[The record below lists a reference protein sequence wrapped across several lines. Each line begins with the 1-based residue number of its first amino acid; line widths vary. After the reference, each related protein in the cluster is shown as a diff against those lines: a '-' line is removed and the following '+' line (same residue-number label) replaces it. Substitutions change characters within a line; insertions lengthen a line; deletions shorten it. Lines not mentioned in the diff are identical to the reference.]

1 MLMKER
7 IKKFNEYLRHRGS
20 PLVAFILIMTTILFF
35 IISYFGVSNSSICGL
50 EKKANDFKLQ
60 NGSKIHIRYFLGEE
74 TEGRRKSVINP
85 VNKFNDTHI
94 KELAR
99 NVSYVRGGKYS
110 ITYGEAETESVHV
123 VYGDMF
129 SKILTTSHLALSV
142 GEFDADD
149 FADEASVYVTRP
161 IIDKLNLP
169 MNEAVGKPIS
179 LSFDTSHPFII
190 KGVMGVNNLGDGGI
204 HFKHLFSDAFVF
216 MNSKNIY
223 KYDFTDLFFG
233 STDSYFKDD
242 FVDFEKKLDTS
253 YLDYKQIEMRMGS
266 IVGEDIKMTDKFNL
280 SDLDSPLKIIISVIS
295 IIGLIAVGG
304 FHIYL
309 LAIYDFY
316 KNSLLEKIIICFITC
331 LWAFMP
337 MLAGLLL
344 MKHGFFMARWVIGL
358 TIGYGALTLFVV
370 LTKFPFFRNKDKEL
384 EEQQAK
390 EVAAVNE
397 QTAKATSNGS
407 RAKATAKSSKAKT
420 TTSKSPSPRAKK
432 AK

>member
-35 IISYFGVSNSSICGL
+35 VISYFGVSNSSICGL

-60 NGSKIHIRYFLGEE
+60 NGSNIHIRYFLGEE

-85 VNKFNDTHI
+85 VNKFNDTHL

-99 NVSYVRGGKYS
+99 SVSYVKTAKYTV
-110 ITYGEAETESVHV
+110 TYGEQSIEATHM
-123 VYGDMF
+123 VYGDVYN
-129 SKILTTSHLALSV
+129 KILTTSHLALMA
-142 GEFDADD
+142 GEFFDDD
-149 FADEASVYVTRP
+149 FIDEQTVYVTKP
-161 IIDKLNLP
+161 IIDQLNLP
-169 MNEAVGKPIS
+169 IKEAVGKPIS
-179 LSFDTSHPFII
+179 LSFDTSHTFII
-190 KGVMGVNNLGDGGI
+190 KGVIGVNNLGDGGI
-204 HFKHLFSDAFVF
+204 HFKHLFSESFVF

-233 STDSYFKDD
+233 SKDSYFEDD
-242 FVDFEKKLDTS
+242 FVDFENKLNDS
-253 YLDYKQIEMRMGS
+253 YLDYKYIEMRMGS

-407 RAKATAKSSKAKT
+407 KAKT

-432 AK
+432 TK